1 MLSDEVKAVECCRI
15 HQRVTRSAGR
25 TERYAPRRSRSGP
38 QRRPPAVVLPKTGS
52 DGGGLDIAARLG
64 HTIVPTTPALVP
76 LVDDDEPWH
85 RTLTGV
91 SQETEL
97 ALWTG
102 GSIARRLRGS
112 LLWTHFGSSGPVVL
126 DMSRHWLRAQLA
138 GQDPRITLNLL
149 PGRPF
154 ESLEEEWRDRTASR
168 PRTVSRFL
176 ARRPPSRQGLLRL
189 PTAAIG
195 PSRRRITIRDG
206 GL

>member
-1 MLSDEVKAVECCRI
+1 MATGGLS
-15 HQRVTRSAGR
+15 
-25 TERYAPRRSRSGP
+25 
-38 QRRPPAVVLPKTGS
+38 LPKTGS
-52 DGGGLDIAARLG
+52 DGGGLDIAGRLG

-91 SQETEL
+91 SQEAEL

-102 GSIARRLRGS
+102 GSIARRLTGS

-149 PGRPF
+149 PGRSF

-168 PRTVSRFL
+168 PRTSVQGILGGLMPAAVAASTL
-176 ARRPPSRQGLLRL
+176 ARVCARSCHRARQFLENRSPAVDSCAGRVADDDYRQPRL
-189 PTAAIG
+189 Q
-195 PSRRRITIRDG
+195 
-206 GL
+206 LC